1 MPKNSPNLVKYV
13 HLQIQKEKKN
23 PADPKQ
29 DKYKGNHTVAYHSQ
43 TSGNQS

>member
-1 MPKNSPNLVKYV
+1 MKYV
-13 HLQIQKEKKN
+13 HLQIQKEKKKKN

-29 DKYKGNHTVAYHSQ
+29 GKYKGNHTVAYHSQ